1 MAGKEKVS
9 IAQLKVGILGIVA
22 LFFVFLLVFLLT
34 SNTNFLAKQ
43 APLDT
48 YTADASAL
56 TTGAPVRIN
65 GILAGK
71 VQSIALSGSDNPGRI
86 VKIDFQVDEDKL
98 KDIPLDSIVSIASDN
113 LLGSSMYLNIKKGRN
128 PETVRPGATL
138 QSTPPLEINGFIER
152 GNNVL
157 DSVQAV
163 VEKVGVIVGQVE
175 NGHGTI
181 GKLLVDETLYK
192 SLEDTVT
199 QVQLLA
205 TTLNS
210 RKGTIGMLVN
220 DDQLYNE
227 TRTLVS
233 RVDTITAGL
242 QQGQGTAGM
251 FLKDPKMYNDLDG
264 DIKQLNTIL
273 ANLNSGKGTAGLLLK
288 DPKIANQL
296 SDTLDKIDLT
306 MDKINSGKGTIGQ
319 LLVNPQLYDE
329 ATGTTNE
336 LHDLLKDFRANPKKF
351 LRIQLHVF

>member
-1 MAGKEKVS
+1 MASKEKVS
-9 IAQLKVGILGIVA
+9 MAQLKVGILGIVA

-34 SNTNFLAKQ
+34 GNTNYFAKQ
-43 APLDT
+43 MPLHT

-71 VQSIALSGSDNPGRI
+71 VGSIALSGSNDPNKI
-86 VKIDFQVDEDKL
+86 VKIDFDVDEGKL
-98 KDIPLDSIVSIASDN
+98 KDIPVDSVISIASDN
-113 LLGSSMYLNIKKGRN
+113 LLGSSMYLNIKKGRSQ
-128 PETVRPGATL
+128 ETAKPGATL
-138 QSTPPLEINGFIER
+138 QSTPPLEINGFIAR

-157 DSVQAV
+157 DSVQAILA
-163 VEKVGVIVGQVE
+163 KIQDIVGEVE
-175 NGHGTI
+175 VGHGTI

-220 DDQLYNE
+220 DDQLYSE
-227 TRTLVS
+227 MKTLVS
-233 RVDTITAGL
+233 RVDTLTQGL

-251 FLKDPKMYNDLDG
+251 LLKDPKMYNDLDIS
-264 DIKQLNTIL
+264 IKQLNTIL
-273 ANLNSGKGTAGLLLK
+273 TNLNSGKGTAGLLLK
-288 DPKIANQL
+288 DPKIANQI
-296 SDTLDKIDLT
+296 SGTLDKIDLT
-306 MDKINSGKGTIGQ
+306 MDKINSGRGTIGQ
-319 LLVNPQLYDE
+319 LLTNPQLYDE
-329 ATGTTNE
+329 ATGTTHE